1 MRSVVYRVIAI
12 GPVQYAYPL
21 AVLLTIRNFGG
32 LVPIS
37 LEFHPNTVKTAFSS
51 LYWYGN
57 VMDANTR
64 KIKGARQE
72 LQARISAKV

>member
-51 LYWYGN
+51 LY
-57 VMDANTR
+57 
-64 KIKGARQE
+64 
-72 LQARISAKV
+72 